1 MDECTHCM
9 QTFKTTGAMFLF
21 SSASATPAQP
31 KSAPPARPHP
41 QRKPPP
47 RKKPV
52 PDEESSSEDDDD
64 DDDDD
69 EPQLTMA
76 ARPATEKPM
85 GFSVSSAKTAGPLKA
100 AAATTSAPMPPIAA
114 PPPVNAAPAA
124 LVEDQSARFKEYC
137 AMACK
142 VQEQLTMELMKAET
156 SRCRSDFDAELA
168 SATAETEARLA
179 KEREVAVLAEVGKA
193 KEEATSKERIVALEH
208 AAALQLLREQHAAT
222 LIDEVTRARR
232 EEVVKAESAAAAAA
246 AAISSRMTAEKEAAV
261 AAAVEK
267 ASAELLAQADARM
280 AIAIRQQIDLESKC
294 RDEQSDSLKE
304 LEMRMGVEK
313 EAAVQAAVKEKELTM
328 AAMVVTTEKKAAEQ
342 SDSLKELEMRMGVEK
357 EAAVQAAVKE
367 KELTMAAMVV
377 ATEKKAAEQIAALET
392 KLARTNE
399 ALQFALSRL
408 KTQESPGASK
418 AAGGGDLT
426 EF

>member
-1 MDECTHCM
+1 
-9 QTFKTTGAMFLF
+9 MFLF

-52 PDEESSSEDDDD
+52 PDEESSSSSEDDDD
-64 DDDDD
+64 DDDD
-69 EPQLTMA
+69 EQQLTMS

-85 GFSVSSAKTAGPLKA
+85 GFSVASAKAAGPPKPA
-100 AAATTSAPMPPIAA
+100 ASAAATSAPVPPVAA
-114 PPPVNAAPAA
+114 PPRVNAAPAA
-124 LVEDQSARFKEYC
+124 LVEDQSERFKEYC

-142 VQEQLTMELMKAET
+142 VQEQLTMDLLKAET
-156 SRCRSDFDAELA
+156 SRCRSEFDAELA
-168 SATAETEARLA
+168 SAIAETEARLA
-179 KEREVAVLAEVGKA
+179 KEREAAVLAGVGKA

-222 LIDEVTRARR
+222 LIEEVARARK
-232 EEVVKAESAAAAAA
+232 EEVVKAETAAAASAAAL
-246 AAISSRMTAEKEAAV
+246 SSRMTAEKDAAV

-280 AIAIRQQIDLESKC
+280 AIAIRQQIDLETKC
-294 RDEQSDSLKE
+294 RDEQSESLKE
-304 LEMRMGVEK
+304 LETRMAVEKAAAVQATMKEK
-313 EAAVQAAVKEKELTM
+313 EAAVQAAVKEKE
-328 AAMVVTTEKKAAEQ
+328 A
-342 SDSLKELEMRMGVEK
+342 
-357 EAAVQAAVKE
+357 
-367 KELTMAAMVV
+367 TMAAMVV
-377 ATEKKAAEQIAALET
+377 ATEKKAAEQIASLET

-408 KTQESPGASK
+408 KAQESPGASK